1 MVFGFLDFN
10 AFGFVSGVLFGV
22 SGFNVCFG
30 ISGLFFFFCVS
41 GFNICFGV
49 IFDFVSGVFL
59 VFQILMF

>member
-10 AFGFVSGVLFGV
+10 AFGFVSGLPFDV

-30 ISGLFFFFCVS
+30 ISGFVFFCVS

-49 IFDFVSGVFL
+49 IFDFVSGDFL
-59 VFQILMF
+59 VFQVLMF